1 MTSSPSFSPI
11 PVLIYFNESYCKPFK
26 LPPTSTISQIKSEIC
41 ESEDLDASK
50 IRVRLI
56 EETSGTTA
64 LKQLS
69 EASSVQSSIPPNS
82 KLAFDKIAKR
92 VVRFVE
98 SDDDKVIEISLKAK
112 SSTGIS

>member
-1 MTSSPSFSPI
+1 M
-11 PVLIYFNESYCKPFK
+11 
-26 LPPTSTISQIKSEIC
+26 
-41 ESEDLDASK
+41 
-50 IRVRLI
+50 RLI

-69 EASSVQSSIPPNS
+69 ESSTVQSSIPANS

-112 SSTGIS
+112 SSTGIF